1 LLVLSENYSSGAS
14 GRGSSSDPTAQP
26 NAGEDGSPN
35 GTTNTGA
42 GGYCAGGGVNGGSGG
57 SGVVILSIPEANTAT
72 FSGGVTQTSTT
83 SGGRR
88 IYTITAAGASD
99 TVTFS

>member
-1 LLVLSENYSSGAS
+1 
-14 GRGSSSDPTAQP
+14 
-26 NAGEDGSPN
+26 
-35 GTTNTGA
+35 
-42 GGYCAGGGVNGGSGG
+42 
-57 SGVVILSIPEANTAT
+57 VILSIPEANTAS

-88 IYTITAAGASD
+88 IYTITAAGVSD

>member
-1 LLVLSENYSSGAS
+1 V
-14 GRGSSSDPTAQP
+14 SSSVT
-26 NAGEDGSPN
+26 GS
-35 GTTNTGA
+35 
-42 GGYCAGGGVNGGSGG
+42 SGG
-57 SGVVILSIPEANTAT
+57 SGIIILSIPEANTAT

-99 TVTFS
+99 TVTFA